1 LGRKAARAAPK
12 VMVVAAPGAAART
25 VVRCCRAAGAPGS
38 THGRKAGRGVGL
50 RADRRGHRRR
60 V

>member
-1 LGRKAARAAPK
+1 
-12 VMVVAAPGAAART
+12 MVVAAPGAAART